1 MFDINSTTFNDIWER
16 YCTANRAQAKKYY
29 NKAKAKA
36 KAQEITKSIK
46 GTTFYIVGGV
56 VTTIKPE
63 RELCSIDSLSTSNVF
78 ISLII
83 IVGLLFA
90 SFKYISEEDLKTLSG
105 HNLFKGDDICKG
117 L

>member
-1 MFDINSTTFNDIWER
+1 MMRTTILF
-16 YCTANRAQAKKYY
+16 
-29 NKAKAKA
+29 
-36 KAQEITKSIK
+36 IK
-46 GTTFYIVGGV
+46 GILLYTTMISIVLF
-56 VTTIKPE
+56 I
-63 RELCSIDSLSTSNVF
+63 CSIDSLSMNNIL